1 MFYYYEV
8 EYSKDY
14 QDLGTEPVRG
24 VSNYRLEL
32 KSGCSMTARTDW
44 LKKNPPFPYILED
57 YKWFI
62 KQSFMT

>member
-8 EYSKDY
+8 EYSKVC

-32 KSGCSMTARTDW
+32 KSGCNMTARTDR
-44 LKKNPPFPYILED
+44 LKRNFPFPYILED
-57 YKWFI
+57 YKCFM